1 MAAEILKKKIQDLM
15 AERDKALEKGD
26 GLEND
31 LNEMK
36 EELLKAEFEKKELE
50 RRFRL
55 TEDELDNQSQVRND
69 LKKKSINLTVEDERI
84 KDDMKSQVQS
94 INEMEELIQLIDRRY
109 EELELDYNETMED
122 LNAL

>member
-1 MAAEILKKKIQDLM
+1 MIPSLQ
-15 AERDKALEKGD
+15 
-26 GLEND
+26 
-31 LNEMK
+31 
-36 EELLKAEFEKKELE
+36 
-50 RRFRL
+50 
-55 TEDELDNQSQVRND
+55 
-69 LKKKSINLTVEDERI
+69 VEDERI

>member
-1 MAAEILKKKIQDLM
+1 MAAEVLKKKIQELM
-15 AERDKALEKGD
+15 KERDDALEKGD
-26 GLEND
+26 ELERE
-31 LNEMK
+31 LNAMK

-55 TEDELDNQSQVRND
+55 TEDELDNQSTVRND

-94 INEMEELIQLIDRRY
+94 INEMEELIQLIDKRY

>member
-15 AERDKALEKGD
+15 AERDDALEKGD
-26 GLEND
+26 GLENE

>member
-1 MAAEILKKKIQDLM
+1 MIPSLQ
-15 AERDKALEKGD
+15 
-26 GLEND
+26 
-31 LNEMK
+31 
-36 EELLKAEFEKKELE
+36 
-50 RRFRL
+50 
-55 TEDELDNQSQVRND
+55 
-69 LKKKSINLTVEDERI
+69 VEDERT

>member
-15 AERDKALEKGD
+15 AERDEALEKGD

>member
-1 MAAEILKKKIQDLM
+1 
-15 AERDKALEKGD
+15 
-26 GLEND
+26 
-31 LNEMK
+31 MK
-36 EELLKAEFEKKELE
+36 RGPDYFV
-50 RRFRL
+50 
-55 TEDELDNQSQVRND
+55 SQ
-69 LKKKSINLTVEDERI
+69 VEDERI

>member
-1 MAAEILKKKIQDLM
+1 MAAEVLKKKIQELM
-15 AERDKALEKGD
+15 KERDDALEKGD
-26 GLEND
+26 VLEAE
-31 LNEMK
+31 LNQMK

-55 TEDELDNQSQVRND
+55 TEDELDNQSAVRND

-84 KDDMKSQVQS
+84 KDDMKSQVQT
-94 INEMEELIQLIDRRY
+94 INEMEELIQLIDKRY
-109 EELELDYNETMED
+109 TELELDYNETMED

>member
-1 MAAEILKKKIQDLM
+1 MKKGPDY
-15 AERDKALEKGD
+15 
-26 GLEND
+26 
-31 LNEMK
+31 
-36 EELLKAEFEKKELE
+36 FV
-50 RRFRL
+50 
-55 TEDELDNQSQVRND
+55 SQ
-69 LKKKSINLTVEDERI
+69 VEDERI

>member
-1 MAAEILKKKIQDLM
+1 MIPPPQ
-15 AERDKALEKGD
+15 
-26 GLEND
+26 
-31 LNEMK
+31 
-36 EELLKAEFEKKELE
+36 
-50 RRFRL
+50 
-55 TEDELDNQSQVRND
+55 
-69 LKKKSINLTVEDERI
+69 VEDERI

>member
-1 MAAEILKKKIQDLM
+1 MDP
-15 AERDKALEKGD
+15 EKNPQ
-26 GLEND
+26 LPW
-31 LNEMK
+31 
-36 EELLKAEFEKKELE
+36 
-50 RRFRL
+50 
-55 TEDELDNQSQVRND
+55 Q
-69 LKKKSINLTVEDERI
+69 VEDERI